1 MKKLLAII
9 LISLMLLSS
18 CAEIGNSGAGADMPS
33 EGTKASDTT
42 TAENSSPEKNP
53 SEANT
58 SFSNVFMPSETKLAE
73 YLVIGDCAPYP
84 IQDTNK
90 YYQWPDIS
98 EFTYMVEIDMAD
110 GAEKLYDAIV
120 SRKLDI
126 KHNVRVYQ
134 PVVAKEIREGEE
146 QCKKACFV
154 DKQNAE
160 AYKAY
165 FGALTSVEYEKYY
178 SEDFFDKNILFFT
191 DISEFVWPEFCMF
204 EYSFDPATKTL
215 YVNARHIYFEGWEH
229 CTHAS
234 GHTYYTSIA
243 IPKEDITVDGK
254 MIPLE
259 ELNVEFTGSFV
270 MLG

>member
-9 LISLMLLSS
+9 LISIMLLTS
-18 CAEIGNSGAGADMPS
+18 CAGIEKSGGESPS
-33 EGTKASDTT
+33 ESTKSPETT
-42 TAENSSPEKNP
+42 AAENSSPEKNP

-58 SFSNVFMPSETKLAE
+58 SFSNAFMPPETKLAE

-84 IQDTNK
+84 ILDTNK
-90 YYQWPDIS
+90 YY
-98 EFTYMVEIDMAD
+98 EIDMAD

-126 KHNVRVYQ
+126 KHKVRVYY
-134 PVVAKEIREGEE
+134 PIFAKKIREGEIP
-146 QCKKACFV
+146 CAKACFV

-165 FGALTSVEYEKYY
+165 FEALTSVDYEKYY
-178 SEDFFDKNILFFT
+178 SDDFFDKNVLFFT
-191 DISEFVWPEFCMF
+191 DISESVWPEFCMF

-215 YVNARHIYFEGWEH
+215 YVNARHIYSEGWEH
-229 CTHAS
+229 CRHDS
-234 GHTYYTSIA
+234 LHTYYTSIA
-243 IPKEDITVDGK
+243 IPKEDLTVNGQ

>member
-18 CAEIGNSGAGADMPS
+18 CAEIGNSGAGADTPS
-33 EGTKASDTT
+33 ESTKSSETT
-42 TAENSSPEKNP
+42 AAENSSPETKPRETHP
-53 SEANT
+53 SFPNAFIAND
-58 SFSNVFMPSETKLAE
+58 TKLAE

-84 IQDTNK
+84 ILDTNK
-90 YYQWPDIS
+90 YYEWPYIS
-98 EFTYMVEIDMAD
+98 EFTYMVEIDMAA

-126 KHNVRVYQ
+126 KHKVRVYY
-134 PVVAKEIREGEE
+134 PIFAKKIREGEIP
-146 QCKKACFV
+146 CAKACFV

-165 FGALTSVEYEKYY
+165 FEALTSVDYEKYY
-178 SEDFFDKNILFFT
+178 SDDFFDKNVIFFT
-191 DISEFVWPEFCMF
+191 NISESVWPEFCMF

-215 YVNARHIYFEGWEH
+215 YVNARHIYSGGWEH
-229 CTHAS
+229 CRHETL
-234 GHTYYTSIA
+234 HTYYTSIA
-243 IPKEDITVDGK
+243 IPKEDITVNGQ

>member
-1 MKKLLAII
+1 MKKILAII
-9 LISLMLLSS
+9 LISLMLITS
-18 CAEIGNSGAGADMPS
+18 CAEIDDSKNAGGTSAPEQTTAVDSNTFETEPS
-33 EGTKASDTT
+33 ET
-42 TAENSSPEKNP
+42 SSAFP
-53 SEANT
+53 
-58 SFSNVFMPSETKLAE
+58 NVFMPSETKLAE

-84 IQDTNK
+84 IPNTNK

-98 EFTYMVEIDMAD
+98 EFTYMVKIDMAD

-120 SRKLDI
+120 STKLDI
-126 KHNVRVYQ
+126 KHKIRAYY
-134 PVVAKEIREGEE
+134 PVVEKKIREGKE

-154 DKQNAE
+154 DKQNSE

-165 FGALTSVEYEKYY
+165 FEALTSVDYEKYY
-178 SEDFFDKNILFFT
+178 SDDFFDKNVLFFT
-191 DISEFVWPEFCMF
+191 DISEGVWPEFCMF

-229 CTHAS
+229 CRHDS

-259 ELNVEFTGSFV
+259 ELNVEFTGSFA
-270 MLG
+270 MWG